1 VITNGTVFWIGG
13 LALVAL
19 TIVVH
24 SITLVYVALFLNA
37 TRNKGFYSN
46 LSPNSMVWFAILV
59 VAAAGAILA
68 LLHATEMAIWAISYL
83 IIGAMTTWTDALLYS
98 IDSMTT
104 RGASSLQLA
113 EEWRLMGALEA
124 ADGMLLFGIST
135 AFLFAV
141 LQQIAPML
149 SAGGSKNG
157 RR

>member
-1 VITNGTVFWIGG
+1 VITNGTVCWIGG